1 MASKNAQGSVWN
13 RAAGDWEQIYE
24 PQRVPLYEKILDAC
38 GVESG
43 TRMLDAGC
51 GSGGLSLR
59 ASLRG
64 ARVSGFDISEE
75 MVARAQA
82 KVTDGEYRVGELNA
96 PPFDKGTFDTII
108 ACECMFL
115 APDPVDAVRKL
126 SRVCKSNGKVA
137 IAVFGPADSSDQSRM
152 FASMYAVMPEPPKI
166 LLLSLSDEGVL
177 EDLFAKAGLRT
188 EAAHALPCSYRF
200 DSFDAFW
207 NMMRNFAGIQ
217 SLIGAVGEEKI
228 CAAALAGAMP
238 SIDDAGELRFN
249 NVYRLVVARENIA
262 P

>member
-24 PQRVPLYEKILDAC
+24 PQRVPLYEKILDAW

-64 ARVSGFDISEE
+64 ASVSG
-75 MVARAQA
+75 
-82 KVTDGEYRVGELNA
+82 
-96 PPFDKGTFDTII
+96 FDKGTFDTVI

-126 SRVCKSNGKVA
+126 SRVCKSNGKIA
-137 IAVFGPADSSDQSRM
+137 IAVFGFLKS
-152 FASMYAVMPEPPKI
+152 
-166 LLLSLSDEGVL
+166 
-177 EDLFAKAGLRT
+177 
-188 EAAHALPCSYRF
+188 
-200 DSFDAFW
+200 
-207 NMMRNFAGIQ
+207 
-217 SLIGAVGEEKI
+217 
-228 CAAALAGAMP
+228 
-238 SIDDAGELRFN
+238 
-249 NVYRLVVARENIA
+249 
-262 P
+262 

>member
-96 PPFDKGTFDTII
+96 PPFDKGTFDTVI

-152 FASMYAVMPEPPKI
+152 FASMYAVIPEPPKI
-166 LLLSLSDEGVL
+166 PASVHRRRSG
-177 EDLFAKAGLRT
+177 
-188 EAAHALPCSYRF
+188 
-200 DSFDAFW
+200 
-207 NMMRNFAGIQ
+207 
-217 SLIGAVGEEKI
+217 
-228 CAAALAGAMP
+228 
-238 SIDDAGELRFN
+238 
-249 NVYRLVVARENIA
+249 VARSRFRRMRRRRDPPPPA
-262 P
+262 PSSRGAWPRQRPGAAPAGPLRGR